1 MWSDLGSRKVTLAG
15 LQNRCEKANMEN
27 GRPVRRLS
35 VTAPTRTAAGGMEIM
50 RKVFKRYNPHGLCGC
65 GCRR

>member
-15 LQNRCEKANMEN
+15 LKNGWEKAKMEN

-35 VTAPTRTAAGGMEIM
+35 VTAPTRTAAGG
-50 RKVFKRYNPHGLCGC
+50 
-65 GCRR
+65 